1 MSSILPKLNE
11 RIINLTPYVPGEQP
25 RERGFIKLNTNENPY
40 PPSPRVIEA
49 LKTTLREKV
58 RLYPDPESLE
68 VRRTAGRRWG
78 LKPEQIFVGNGSDE
92 VLRLIFQCYLCT
104 EDSVG
109 SIYPTY
115 ILYDTLANLFGAKI
129 VFYEINPDLS
139 LPENFM
145 RRLPHKIICI
155 ANPNP
160 PYGTPYDIEQIAAI
174 CRKNPASIVLVDE
187 AYIDFAKNNALSLLN
202 EFKNIIITR
211 SFSKS
216 YGMAGL
222 RIGFALAQP
231 EIIAS
236 LYKAKDSYNVNALAQ
251 VAAIAALKDNNYY
264 RRNIEKIIAGRGW
277 LTDKLKKLGLS
288 VFPSEANFIFAQ
300 WHSNARWIYEEL
312 KRRKILVRFFN
323 HPRLANGLRIS
334 IGTMKENK
342 ILVSALKEILKY
354 EKKSIK

>member
-1 MSSILPKLNE
+1 MSNIFPKLNE

-25 RERGFIKLNTNENPY
+25 REQGFIKLNTNENPY
-40 PPSPRVIEA
+40 PPSPTVIKA
-49 LKTTLREKV
+49 LKRVLREKV

-68 VRRTAGRRWG
+68 VRRIAGQRWG
-78 LKPEQIFVGNGSDE
+78 LAPEQIFVGNGSDE
-92 VLRLIFQCYLCT
+92 VLRLIFQCYLCAG
-104 EDSVG
+104 DSVG

-115 ILYDTLANLFGAKI
+115 ILYETLANLFGAKT
-129 VFYEINPDLS
+129 VFYELNPDLS
-139 LPENFM
+139 LPEQFT

-160 PYGTPYDIEQIAAI
+160 PYGTLYEIEQIADI
-174 CRKNPASIVLVDE
+174 CRKNPASIVLIDE
-187 AYIDFAKNNALSLLN
+187 AYIDFAKNNALSLLD

-231 EIIAS
+231 EIIANF
-236 LYKAKDSYNVNALAQ
+236 YKAKDSYNVNALAQ
-251 VAAIAALKDNNYY
+251 VAAITALKDNNYY
-264 RRNIEKIIAGRGW
+264 RHNIQKILAGRRW
-277 LTDKLKKLGLS
+277 LTDRLNKLGFS
-288 VFPSEANFIFAQ
+288 IPPSEANFIFAQ
-300 WHSNARWIYEEL
+300 WHGNARWIYEEL
-312 KRRKILVRFFN
+312 KKRKILVRFFN

-354 EKKSIK
+354 EKKKSK